1 MLQIHS
7 SQNRLCRFLRFA
19 FTFAI
24 LAWLPSHAFAQ
35 DYPAKAIRF
44 IVPYPP
50 GGASDVLARL
60 IGQHMSDTWR
70 QPVVIEN
77 RAGANG
83 MIALSFVAQSPPD
96 GYTLLMTNVGPSAIN
111 PSIYAKIPY
120 DAIRDFVP
128 VSLTN
133 LVPLMLVVNTSLGV
147 NTMTELVALAK
158 ASPGKLTYGTGGT
171 GTGGTGT
178 AGHLAM
184 ELFMTNAG
192 IRMERV
198 SYKGDGLA
206 LNDMLGGQITTMF
219 TTVISGEPHVQSGKL
234 KALAVTTTKRLGA
247 KPDLPTVA
255 ELGMPGFEA
264 VSWGGVMVPA
274 NTPRPIVVKLNVEVN
289 RILKLPDFRERLAKV
304 GAETAGGTPEE
315 FQAYLAAE
323 TEKWARVAKT
333 ANIRVE

>member
-1 MLQIHS
+1 MQRLLALLFIAALPWHS
-7 SQNRLCRFLRFA
+7 
-19 FTFAI
+19 
-24 LAWLPSHAFAQ
+24 FAQ
-35 DYPAKAIRF
+35 DYPNKTIRF

-50 GGASDVLARL
+50 GGASDVVARL
-60 IGQHMSDTWR
+60 LGQNMSDTWR

-83 MIALSFVAQSPPD
+83 MIALSHVAQSAPD

-111 PSIYAKIPY
+111 PSIYSKIPY
-120 DAIRDFVP
+120 DAIKDFIP

-133 LVPLMLVVNTSLGV
+133 LVPLMLVVNASLGV
-147 NTMTELVALAK
+147 HSMAELVARAK
-158 ASPGKLTYGTGGT
+158 VAPGILTY

-184 ELFMTNAG
+184 ELFMANAG
-192 IRMERV
+192 IRMERI

-206 LNDMLGGQITTMF
+206 LNDMLGNQITTMF

-234 KALAVTTTKRLGA
+234 KALAVTTTRRLAA

-255 ELGMPGFEA
+255 ESGMPGFEA

-274 NTPRPIVVKLNVEVN
+274 GTPRAIVGKLNVEIN
-289 RILKLPDFRERLAKV
+289 RILKLPEFIERLVKV

-323 TEKWARVAKT
+323 TEKWAKVART
-333 ANIRVE
+333 ANIKAE

>member
-1 MLQIHS
+1 MHPHS
-7 SQNRLCRFLRFA
+7 SHTSAWGSALRA
-19 FTFAI
+19 VTFAM
-24 LAWLPSHAFAQ
+24 LAALTLPAAAQ
-35 DYPAKAIRF
+35 DYPAKAMRF

-50 GGASDVLARL
+50 GGASDVVARL
-60 IGQHMSDTWR
+60 IGQHMSETWR

-83 MIALSFVAQSPPD
+83 MIALSFVAQSAPD

-111 PSIYAKIPY
+111 PSIYAKVPY

-133 LVPLMLVVNTSLGV
+133 LVPLMLVVNSSLGV
-147 NTMTELVALAK
+147 NSMTELVARAK
-158 ASPGKLTYGTGGT
+158 ATPGTLTY

-234 KALAVTTTKRLGA
+234 KALAVTTTRRLTA

-255 ELGMPGFEA
+255 EAGMPGFEA

-274 NTPRPIVVKLNVEVN
+274 NTPRPIVNKLNAEIN
-289 RILKLPDFRERLAKV
+289 RILKLADFKERLSKV

>member
-1 MLQIHS
+1 MTHPHF
-7 SQNRLCRFLRFA
+7 SQTSAWKQAGLAL
-19 FTFAI
+19 TFAM
-24 LAWLPSHAFAQ
+24 LAALACPALAQ
-35 DYPAKAIRF
+35 DYPAKAMRF

-50 GGASDVLARL
+50 GGASDVVARL

-83 MIALSFVAQSPPD
+83 MIALSFVAQAAPD

-111 PSIYAKIPY
+111 PSIYAKVPY
-120 DAIRDFVP
+120 DAVRDFVP

-133 LVPLMLVVNTSLGV
+133 LVPLMLVVNSSLGV
-147 NTMTELVALAK
+147 NSMAELIARAK
-158 ASPGKLTYGTGGT
+158 ASPGTLTY

-219 TTVISGEPHVQSGKL
+219 TTVISGEPHVLSGKL

-255 ELGMPGFEA
+255 ESGMPGFEA

-274 NTPRPIVVKLNVEVN
+274 NTPRPVVVKLNTEIN

>member
-1 MLQIHS
+1 MKRSHS
-7 SQNRLCRFLRFA
+7 SQTPGGRLIRAAL
-19 FTFAI
+19 
-24 LAWLPSHAFAQ
+24 AFALLAASSLATLAQ
-35 DYPAKAIRF
+35 EYPGKAIRF

-50 GGASDVLARL
+50 GGASDVVARL
-60 IGQHMSDTWR
+60 IGQHMTDTWR

-83 MIALSFVAQSPPD
+83 MIALSFVAQAAPD

-111 PSIYAKIPY
+111 PSIYAKVPY
-120 DAIRDFVP
+120 DAIKDFVP

-133 LVPLMLVVNTSLGV
+133 LVPLMLVVNASSGIGTLAD
-147 NTMTELVALAK
+147 LVARAK
-158 ASPGKLTYGTGGT
+158 AAPGKLTY

-192 IRMERV
+192 IRMERI

-234 KALAVTTTKRLGA
+234 KALAVTTARRLGA

-255 ELGMPGFEA
+255 ESGMPGFEA

-274 NTPRPIVVKLNVEVN
+274 GTPRPIVVKLNTEVN
-289 RILKLPDFRERLAKV
+289 RILKLPEFRERLAKV

-333 ANIRVE
+333 ANIRAE

>member
-1 MLQIHS
+1 MQSDTRWS
-7 SQNRLCRFLRFA
+7 SRLLKYLLVLLFLA
-19 FTFAI
+19 AMP
-24 LAWLPSHAFAQ
+24 LHAHAQ
-35 DYPAKAIRF
+35 DYPNKPMRMV
-44 IVPYPP
+44 VPYPP
-50 GGASDVLARL
+50 GGASDVVARL
-60 IGQHMSDTWR
+60 ISQYMGETFR
-70 QPVVIEN
+70 QPVVVEN

-83 MIALSFVAQSPPD
+83 IISYQFVAQSAAD
-96 GYTLLMTNVGPSAIN
+96 GYTMLMSNVGPSAIN
-111 PSIYAKIPY
+111 PSIYTKIPY
-120 DAIRDFVP
+120 DAIKDFAP

-133 LVPLMLVVNTSLGV
+133 LVPLMLVVNSSLGV
-147 NTMTELVALAK
+147 NSVAELIAK
-158 ASPGKLTYGTGGT
+158 AKAAPGMLTY

-184 ELFMTNAG
+184 ELFMSNAG

-206 LNDMLGGQITTMF
+206 LNDMLGNQITTMF
-219 TTVISGEPHVQSGKL
+219 TTVISGDPHVQSGKL
-234 KALAVTTTKRLGA
+234 KALAVTTTKRLAA

-274 NTPRPIVVKLNVEVN
+274 NTPRAIVVKLNAEIN
-289 RILKLPDFRERLAKV
+289 RILKLPDVRERLAKV

-323 TEKWARVAKT
+323 TEKWARVART
-333 ANIRVE
+333 ANIKVE

>member
-1 MLQIHS
+1 MQPDAGWSSRLLKRML
-7 SQNRLCRFLRFA
+7 
-19 FTFAI
+19 I
-24 LAWLPSHAFAQ
+24 LLFIAAMPLHALAQ
-35 DYPAKAIRF
+35 DYPNKTMRI

-50 GGASDVLARL
+50 GGASDVVARL
-60 IGQHMSDTWR
+60 VGQYMGETFH
-70 QPVVIEN
+70 QPVVVEN

-83 MIALSFVAQSPPD
+83 IIAYQFVAQSAPD
-96 GYTLLMTNVGPSAIN
+96 GYTMLMSNVGPSAIN
-111 PSIYAKIPY
+111 PSIYSKIPY
-120 DAIRDFVP
+120 DAIKDFAP

-133 LVPLMLVVNTSLGV
+133 LVPLMLVVNSSLGV
-147 NTMTELVALAK
+147 NSVAELIAK
-158 ASPGKLTYGTGGT
+158 AKAAPGILTY

-184 ELFMTNAG
+184 ELFMSNAG

-206 LNDMLGGQITTMF
+206 LNDMLGGQITAMF

-234 KALAVTTTKRLGA
+234 KALAVTTTKRLAA
-247 KPDLPTVA
+247 KPDLPTVS

-274 NTPRPIVVKLNVEVN
+274 NTPRPIVAKLNAEIN
-289 RILKLPDFRERLAKV
+289 RILKLPEFRERLAKV

-333 ANIRVE
+333 ANIKVE

>member
-1 MLQIHS
+1 MQTDTRWISRWLK
-7 SQNRLCRFLRFA
+7 RLLVLLFLA
-19 FTFAI
+19 AMP
-24 LAWLPSHAFAQ
+24 LHASAQ
-35 DYPAKAIRF
+35 DYPNKPMRI

-50 GGASDVLARL
+50 GGASDVVARL
-60 IGQHMSDTWR
+60 IGQYMGETFR
-70 QPVVIEN
+70 QPVVVEN

-83 MIALSFVAQSPPD
+83 IISYQFVAQSAPD
-96 GYTLLMTNVGPSAIN
+96 GYTMLMSNVGPSAIN

-120 DAIRDFVP
+120 DAIKDFTP

-133 LVPLMLVVNTSLGV
+133 LVPLMLVVNSSLGV
-147 NTMTELVALAK
+147 NSVAELIAK
-158 ASPGKLTYGTGGT
+158 AKAAPGMLTY

-184 ELFMTNAG
+184 ELFMSNAG

-206 LNDMLGGQITTMF
+206 LNDMLGNQITTMF
-219 TTVISGEPHVQSGKL
+219 TTVISGDPHVQSGKL
-234 KALAVTTTKRLGA
+234 KALAVTTTKRLAA

-274 NTPRPIVVKLNVEVN
+274 NTPRPIVAKLNAEIN
-289 RILKLPDFRERLAKV
+289 RILKLPEFRERLAKV

-333 ANIRVE
+333 ANIKVE

>member
-1 MLQIHS
+1 MQADPRWS
-7 SQNRLCRFLRFA
+7 SRWLRRLLVLLFIAAMPL
-19 FTFAI
+19 
-24 LAWLPSHAFAQ
+24 HAYAQ
-35 DYPAKAIRF
+35 DYPTKPMRI

-50 GGASDVLARL
+50 GGASDVVARL
-60 IGQHMSDTWR
+60 IGQHMGETFR
-70 QPVVIEN
+70 QPVVVEN

-83 MIALSFVAQSPPD
+83 IIALSHVAQSAPD
-96 GYTLLMTNVGPSAIN
+96 GYTLLMSNVGPSAIN
-111 PSIYAKIPY
+111 PSIYTKIPY
-120 DAIRDFVP
+120 DAIRDFAP

-133 LVPLMLVVNTSLGV
+133 LVPLMLVVNSSLGV
-147 NTMTELVALAK
+147 NSVAELIAK
-158 ASPGKLTYGTGGT
+158 AKAAPGALTY

-184 ELFMTNAG
+184 ELFMSNAG

-206 LNDMLGGQITTMF
+206 LNDMLGNQITTMF
-219 TTVISGEPHVQSGKL
+219 TTVISGDPHVQSGKL
-234 KALAVTTTKRLGA
+234 KALAITTTKRLAA
-247 KPDLPTVA
+247 KPDLPTIA

-274 NTPRPIVVKLNVEVN
+274 NTPRPIVAKLNAEIN
-289 RILKLPDFRERLAKV
+289 RILKLPEFRERLAKV

-323 TEKWARVAKT
+323 TEKWAKVAKT
-333 ANIRVE
+333 ANIKVE

>member
-1 MLQIHS
+1 MQPDARWS
-7 SQNRLCRFLRFA
+7 SRLLKRLL
-19 FTFAI
+19 I
-24 LAWLPSHAFAQ
+24 LLFIAAMPLHASAQ
-35 DYPAKAIRF
+35 DYPNKPMRI

-50 GGASDVLARL
+50 GGASDVVARL
-60 IGQHMSDTWR
+60 IGQYMGETFR
-70 QPVVIEN
+70 QPVVVEN

-83 MIALSFVAQSPPD
+83 IIAYQFVAQSAPD
-96 GYTLLMTNVGPSAIN
+96 GYTMLMSNVGPSAIN
-111 PSIYAKIPY
+111 PSIYNKIPY
-120 DAIRDFVP
+120 DAIKDFAP

-133 LVPLMLVVNTSLGV
+133 LVPLMLVVNSSLGV
-147 NTMTELVALAK
+147 NSVAELIAK
-158 ASPGKLTYGTGGT
+158 AKAAPGILTY

-184 ELFMTNAG
+184 ELFMSNAG

-206 LNDMLGGQITTMF
+206 LNDMLGSQITAMF
-219 TTVISGEPHVQSGKL
+219 TTVISGEPHVKSGKL
-234 KALAVTTTKRLGA
+234 KALAVTTTKRLAA
-247 KPDLPTVA
+247 KPDLPTIA

-274 NTPRPIVVKLNVEVN
+274 NTPRPIVIKLNAEIN
-289 RILKLPDFRERLAKV
+289 RILKLPEFRERLAKV

-323 TEKWARVAKT
+323 TEKWAKVAKT
-333 ANIRVE
+333 ANIKVE

>member
-1 MLQIHS
+1 M
-7 SQNRLCRFLRFA
+7 
-19 FTFAI
+19 
-24 LAWLPSHAFAQ
+24 
-35 DYPAKAIRF
+35 
-44 IVPYPP
+44 
-50 GGASDVLARL
+50 
-60 IGQHMSDTWR
+60 
-70 QPVVIEN
+70 IEN

-83 MIALSFVAQSPPD
+83 MIAVSFVAQSPPD

-158 ASPGKLTYGTGGT
+158 ASPGKLTY

>member
-1 MLQIHS
+1 MQTAAR
-7 SQNRLCRFLRFA
+7 RLPKCLLRCLL
-19 FTFAI
+19 I
-24 LAWLPSHAFAQ
+24 LASIAIPVHAVAQ
-35 DYPAKAIRF
+35 DYPAKPVRF
-44 IVPYPP
+44 VVPYPP
-50 GGASDVLARL
+50 GGASDVVARL
-60 IGQHMSDTWR
+60 IGQHLGDAWG
-70 QPVVIEN
+70 QQFVVEN

-83 MIALSFVAQSPPD
+83 IIALQSVAQSAPD

-111 PSIYAKIPY
+111 PSIYNKIPY
-120 DAIRDFVP
+120 DAIKDFTP
-128 VSLTN
+128 VTLTN
-133 LVPLMLVVNTSLGV
+133 LVPLMLVVNTGSGV
-147 NTMTELVALAK
+147 KSVAELIAKAK
-158 ASPGKLTYGTGGT
+158 ASPGMLTY

-206 LNDMLGGQITTMF
+206 LNDMLGGHISTMF

-234 KALAVTTTKRLGA
+234 KALAVTTTKRLAA
-247 KPDLPTVA
+247 KPELPTVA

-274 NTPRPIVVKLNVEVN
+274 NTPKAIVVKLNVEIN
-289 RILKLPDFRERLAKV
+289 RILKLPEFRERLAKV
-304 GAETAGGTPEE
+304 GAETAGGTSEE
-315 FQAYLAAE
+315 FQVYLAAE

-333 ANIRVE
+333 ANIKAE

>member
-1 MLQIHS
+1 MLK
-7 SQNRLCRFLRFA
+7 RLL
-19 FTFAI
+19 I
-24 LAWLPSHAFAQ
+24 LLFIAAMPLHASAQ
-35 DYPAKAIRF
+35 DYPNKPMRI

-50 GGASDVLARL
+50 GGASDVVARL
-60 IGQHMSDTWR
+60 IGQYMGETFR
-70 QPVVIEN
+70 QPVVVEN

-83 MIALSFVAQSPPD
+83 IIAYQFVAQSAPD
-96 GYTLLMTNVGPSAIN
+96 GYTMLMSNVGPSAIN
-111 PSIYAKIPY
+111 PSIYNKIPY
-120 DAIRDFVP
+120 DAIKDFAP

-133 LVPLMLVVNTSLGV
+133 LVPLMLVVNSSLGV
-147 NTMTELVALAK
+147 NSVAELIAK
-158 ASPGKLTYGTGGT
+158 AKAAPGILTY

-184 ELFMTNAG
+184 ELFMSNAG

-206 LNDMLGGQITTMF
+206 LNDMLGSQITAMF
-219 TTVISGEPHVQSGKL
+219 TTVISGEPHVKSGKL
-234 KALAVTTTKRLGA
+234 KALAVTTTKRLAA
-247 KPDLPTVA
+247 KPDLPTIA

-274 NTPRPIVVKLNVEVN
+274 NTPRPIVIKLNAEIN
-289 RILKLPDFRERLAKV
+289 RILKLPEFRERLAKV

-323 TEKWARVAKT
+323 TEKWAKVAKT
-333 ANIRVE
+333 ANIKVE

>member
-1 MLQIHS
+1 MQPDARWS
-7 SQNRLCRFLRFA
+7 SRLLKRLL
-19 FTFAI
+19 I
-24 LAWLPSHAFAQ
+24 LLFIAAMPLHASAQ
-35 DYPAKAIRF
+35 DYPNKPMRI

-50 GGASDVLARL
+50 GGASDVVARL
-60 IGQHMSDTWR
+60 IGQYMGETFR
-70 QPVVIEN
+70 QPVVVEN

-83 MIALSFVAQSPPD
+83 IIAYQFVAQSAPD
-96 GYTLLMTNVGPSAIN
+96 GYTMLMSNVGPSAIN
-111 PSIYAKIPY
+111 PSIYNKIPY
-120 DAIRDFVP
+120 DAIKDFAP

-133 LVPLMLVVNTSLGV
+133 LVPLMLVVNSSLRV
-147 NTMTELVALAK
+147 NSVAELIAK
-158 ASPGKLTYGTGGT
+158 AKAAPGILTY

-184 ELFMTNAG
+184 ELFMSNAG

-206 LNDMLGGQITTMF
+206 LNDMLGSQITAMF
-219 TTVISGEPHVQSGKL
+219 TTVISGEPHVKSGKL
-234 KALAVTTTKRLGA
+234 KALAVTTTKRLAA
-247 KPDLPTVA
+247 KPDLPTIA

-274 NTPRPIVVKLNVEVN
+274 NTPRPIVIKLNAEIN
-289 RILKLPDFRERLAKV
+289 RILKLPEFRERLAKV

-323 TEKWARVAKT
+323 TEKWAKVAKT
-333 ANIRVE
+333 ANIKVE

>member
-1 MLQIHS
+1 MGRRMRGKS
-7 SQNRLCRFLRFA
+7 RFLQQA
-19 FTFAI
+19 VAAI
-24 LAWLPSHAFAQ
+24 AIAMACLAATAQ
-35 DYPAKAIRF
+35 DYPAKAMRF

-50 GGASDVLARL
+50 GGASDVVARL
-60 IGQHMSDTWR
+60 IGQHMSETWK

-83 MIALSFVAQSPPD
+83 MIALSFVAQSAPD

-111 PSIYAKIPY
+111 PSLYAKIPY

-133 LVPLMLVVNTSLGV
+133 LVPLMLVVNSSLGV
-147 NTMTELVALAK
+147 STMAELIARAR
-158 ASPGKLTYGTGGT
+158 ASPGTLTY

-192 IRMERV
+192 LRMERI

-255 ELGMPGFEA
+255 ESGMAGFEA

-274 NTPRPIVVKLNVEVN
+274 NTPRPIVAKLNAEIN
-289 RILKLPDFRERLAKV
+289 RILKLTDFRERLAKV

-323 TEKWARVAKT
+323 TEKWAKVAKT
-333 ANIRVE
+333 ANIRAE

>member
-1 MLQIHS
+1 MQRLLALLFVAALPWHS
-7 SQNRLCRFLRFA
+7 L
-19 FTFAI
+19 
-24 LAWLPSHAFAQ
+24 AQ
-35 DYPAKAIRF
+35 DYPNKAIRF

-50 GGASDVLARL
+50 GGASDVVARL
-60 IGQHMSDTWR
+60 LGQNMSDTWR

-83 MIALSFVAQSPPD
+83 MIALSHVAQSAPD

-111 PSIYAKIPY
+111 PSIYSKIPY
-120 DAIRDFVP
+120 DAIKDFIP

-133 LVPLMLVVNTSLGV
+133 LVPLMLVVNASLGV
-147 NTMTELVALAK
+147 NSMAELVARAK
-158 ASPGKLTYGTGGT
+158 AAPGILTY

-184 ELFMTNAG
+184 ELFMANAG
-192 IRMERV
+192 IRMERI

-206 LNDMLGGQITTMF
+206 LNDMLGNQITTMF

-234 KALAVTTTKRLGA
+234 KALAVTTTRRLAA

-255 ELGMPGFEA
+255 ESGMPGFEA

-274 NTPRPIVVKLNVEVN
+274 NTSRVIVGKLNAEIN
-289 RILKLPDFRERLAKV
+289 RILKLPEFIERLAKV

-323 TEKWARVAKT
+323 TEKWARVAKA
-333 ANIRVE
+333 ANIRAE